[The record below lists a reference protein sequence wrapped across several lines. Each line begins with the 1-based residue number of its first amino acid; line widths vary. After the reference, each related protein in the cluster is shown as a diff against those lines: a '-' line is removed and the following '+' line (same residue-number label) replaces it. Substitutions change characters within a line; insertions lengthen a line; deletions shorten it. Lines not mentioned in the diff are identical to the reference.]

1 MRKNNT
7 AIIFGS
13 LFFSCSVMAAN
24 GTLAPTVVPMVNGGQ
39 ASIAISN
46 TSPNLF
52 TVPGDRIIAVNSLD
66 GALTNNEQTASGG
79 VVVATVNKKPFTFI
93 LETERGLNL
102 SIQAVPR
109 EGAGRTIQ
117 LVSDLRGTGEEAG
130 AWETSTPYESL
141 LVTISQAVRG
151 GKLPAGWYQVPVTKE
166 TLQAP
171 AGLSSVADAVWTGNH
186 LKMVRFAVENKTL
199 SALNIRE
206 SDFWQ
211 PGTRAVMFSQPASQL
226 PQMPA
231 SPPGP
236 EGEPQ
241 PGNTPVSFPPQ
252 GSVAVPPPTAFY
264 PGNGVTPPPQVTYQ
278 SVPVPNR
285 IQRKVFT
292 RNEGK
297 QGPSLPYIP
306 SGSFAKAMLIEGADA
321 NASVTGNESTVPM
334 QLRITGL
341 VEMPNSKTYDATGC
355 FVGLEAWGDVSSE
368 RAIVRTRNISCL
380 KDGKTIDMPIKGH
393 VSFRGKNGI
402 KGEVVMRN
410 GKILGW
416 AWGAGFVDGIG
427 QGMERA
433 SQPAVGL
440 GATAAYGAGDVLK
453 MGIGGG
459 ASKAAQTL
467 SDYYIKRAEQYHPV
481 IPIGAGNEVTVVF
494 QDGFQLKTVEEMALE
509 RTQSRAEEDNPESPV
524 PVPPSAESHLNGFN
538 TDQMLKQLGNLNPQ
552 QFMSGS
558 QGGGNDGK

>member
-1 MRKNNT
+1 MEHGARLSTSRVMAIAFIFMSVLIVLSLSVNLIQGVNNYRLQNEQRTAVTPMAFNAPFAVSQNSADASYLQQMALSFIALRLNVSSETVDASHQALLQYIRPGAQNQMKVILAEEAKRIKNDNVNSAFFQTSVRVWPQYGRVEIRGVLKTWIGDSKPFTDIKHYILILKRENGVTWLDNFGETDDEKNNT

-226 PQMPA
+226 LAGARMDVYVIRD
-231 SPPGP
+231 G
-236 EGEPQ
+236 EG
-241 PGNTPVSFPPQ
+241 N
-252 GSVAVPPPTAFY
+252 
-264 PGNGVTPPPQVTYQ
+264 
-278 SVPVPNR
+278 
-285 IQRKVFT
+285 
-292 RNEGK
+292 
-297 QGPSLPYIP
+297 
-306 SGSFAKAMLIEGADA
+306 
-321 NASVTGNESTVPM
+321 
-334 QLRITGL
+334 
-341 VEMPNSKTYDATGC
+341 
-355 FVGLEAWGDVSSE
+355 
-368 RAIVRTRNISCL
+368 
-380 KDGKTIDMPIKGH
+380 
-393 VSFRGKNGI
+393 
-402 KGEVVMRN
+402 
-410 GKILGW
+410 
-416 AWGAGFVDGIG
+416 
-427 QGMERA
+427 
-433 SQPAVGL
+433 
-440 GATAAYGAGDVLK
+440 
-453 MGIGGG
+453 
-459 ASKAAQTL
+459 
-467 SDYYIKRAEQYHPV
+467 
-481 IPIGAGNEVTVVF
+481 
-494 QDGFQLKTVEEMALE
+494 
-509 RTQSRAEEDNPESPV
+509 
-524 PVPPSAESHLNGFN
+524 
-538 TDQMLKQLGNLNPQ
+538 
-552 QFMSGS
+552 
-558 QGGGNDGK
+558 

>member
-1 MRKNNT
+1 MEHGARLSTSRVMAIAFIFMSVLIVLSLSVNVIQGMNNYRLQNEQRTAVTPMAFNAPFAVSQNSADASYLQQMALSFIALRLNVSSETVDASHQALLQYIRPGAQNQMKVILAEEAKRIKNDNVNSAFFQTSVRVWPQYGRVEIRGVLKTWIGDSKPFTDIKHYILILKRENGVTWLDNFGETDDEKNNT

-226 PQMPA
+226 LAGARMDVYVIRD
-231 SPPGP
+231 G
-236 EGEPQ
+236 EG
-241 PGNTPVSFPPQ
+241 N
-252 GSVAVPPPTAFY
+252 
-264 PGNGVTPPPQVTYQ
+264 
-278 SVPVPNR
+278 
-285 IQRKVFT
+285 
-292 RNEGK
+292 
-297 QGPSLPYIP
+297 
-306 SGSFAKAMLIEGADA
+306 
-321 NASVTGNESTVPM
+321 
-334 QLRITGL
+334 
-341 VEMPNSKTYDATGC
+341 
-355 FVGLEAWGDVSSE
+355 
-368 RAIVRTRNISCL
+368 
-380 KDGKTIDMPIKGH
+380 
-393 VSFRGKNGI
+393 
-402 KGEVVMRN
+402 
-410 GKILGW
+410 
-416 AWGAGFVDGIG
+416 
-427 QGMERA
+427 
-433 SQPAVGL
+433 
-440 GATAAYGAGDVLK
+440 
-453 MGIGGG
+453 
-459 ASKAAQTL
+459 
-467 SDYYIKRAEQYHPV
+467 
-481 IPIGAGNEVTVVF
+481 
-494 QDGFQLKTVEEMALE
+494 
-509 RTQSRAEEDNPESPV
+509 
-524 PVPPSAESHLNGFN
+524 
-538 TDQMLKQLGNLNPQ
+538 
-552 QFMSGS
+552 
-558 QGGGNDGK
+558 

>member
-1 MRKNNT
+1 MNNYRLQNEQRTAVTPMAFNAPFAVSQNSADASYLQQMALSFIALRLNVSSETVDASHQALLQYIRPGAQNQMKVILAEEAKRIKNDNVNSAFFQTSVRVWPQYGRVEIRGVLKTWIGDSKPFTDIKHYILILKRENGVTWLDNFGETDDEKNNT

-226 PQMPA
+226 LAGARMDVYVIRD
-231 SPPGP
+231 G
-236 EGEPQ
+236 EG
-241 PGNTPVSFPPQ
+241 N
-252 GSVAVPPPTAFY
+252 
-264 PGNGVTPPPQVTYQ
+264 
-278 SVPVPNR
+278 
-285 IQRKVFT
+285 
-292 RNEGK
+292 
-297 QGPSLPYIP
+297 
-306 SGSFAKAMLIEGADA
+306 
-321 NASVTGNESTVPM
+321 
-334 QLRITGL
+334 
-341 VEMPNSKTYDATGC
+341 
-355 FVGLEAWGDVSSE
+355 
-368 RAIVRTRNISCL
+368 
-380 KDGKTIDMPIKGH
+380 
-393 VSFRGKNGI
+393 
-402 KGEVVMRN
+402 
-410 GKILGW
+410 
-416 AWGAGFVDGIG
+416 
-427 QGMERA
+427 
-433 SQPAVGL
+433 
-440 GATAAYGAGDVLK
+440 
-453 MGIGGG
+453 
-459 ASKAAQTL
+459 
-467 SDYYIKRAEQYHPV
+467 
-481 IPIGAGNEVTVVF
+481 
-494 QDGFQLKTVEEMALE
+494 
-509 RTQSRAEEDNPESPV
+509 
-524 PVPPSAESHLNGFN
+524 
-538 TDQMLKQLGNLNPQ
+538 
-552 QFMSGS
+552 
-558 QGGGNDGK
+558 